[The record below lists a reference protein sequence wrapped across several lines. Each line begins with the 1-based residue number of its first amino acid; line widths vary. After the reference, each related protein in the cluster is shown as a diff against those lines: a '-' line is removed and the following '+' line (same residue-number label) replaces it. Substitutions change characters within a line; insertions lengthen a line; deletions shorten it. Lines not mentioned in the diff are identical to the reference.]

1 MAKLLLHH
9 EIYIALVY
17 SKHKQTYTC
26 RHTHSALIGILFSVL
41 AYLFYQYV
49 LPHFNRVIK
58 SVTNAWQAAALS
70 PFLCLERKT
79 PVLGNERANS
89 SCVSE
94 LVPHHK
100 VQVRNVGENVLSLR
114 LISLLARL
122 HFCWVLHDN
131 LNFAQSL
138 YTFQRALFE
147 HHDTSIVHSQQNR
160 RSNVKLMGCFV
171 NTVR

>member
-1 MAKLLLHH
+1 M
-9 EIYIALVY
+9 
-17 SKHKQTYTC
+17 
-26 RHTHSALIGILFSVL
+26 L

-58 SVTNAWQAAALS
+58 SVTNAWKAAALR

-100 VQVRNVGENVLSLR
+100 VQVRNVGENVLSLH

-138 YTFQRALFE
+138 YTFQRAFLSTMTPLLYTISKIGGQMSNCSDGMFCKYCAIM
-147 HHDTSIVHSQQNR
+147 TLNTR
-160 RSNVKLMGCFV
+160 RQHFYKGGTFYV
-171 NTVR
+171 